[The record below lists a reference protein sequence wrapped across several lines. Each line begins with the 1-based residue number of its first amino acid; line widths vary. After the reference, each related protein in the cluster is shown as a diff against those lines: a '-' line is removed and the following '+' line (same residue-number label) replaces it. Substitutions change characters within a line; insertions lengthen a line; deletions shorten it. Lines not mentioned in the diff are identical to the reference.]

1 MDDIICLK
9 SNCAVWSIVQVIGP
23 CLCKASPSD
32 SLGSVDEELLKE
44 LENVPVVLTTQDEMD
59 VRTVVKG
66 LKVSALSSS
75 LPVQH
80 AHHLS
85 TAMCTTEEEIF
96 R

>member
-1 MDDIICLK
+1 MQGLR
-9 SNCAVWSIVQVIGP
+9 P

-66 LKVSALSSS
+66 LKVSVLSLS

-80 AHHLS
+80 VHLR
-85 TAMCTTEEEIF
+85 TAICTTEGEMF
-96 R
+96 S